1 MVIKRRK
8 PAPHPSRSSKRA
20 TGIRTQHRTKP
31 DPVSIRCFVPASTRA
46 VAAIRSFAH
55 LKRNDSGRQ
64 LSDDRAPVSSIGQ
77 RHTGA
82 VSTVVYRQHPK
93 YPALPHTHSNHLDM
107 KEENISPFFMVQH
120 KDSWSL
126 LLSMDEK
133 AESLFSVD
141 PEELDLAEDFEHGG
155 YHWEALAKCFLQ
167 KGKVTLTE
175 EVDFDSESSMF
186 CMFSTSESALLQFA
200 QAFKAACADP
210 QCLKELLQDFGEYL
224 DD

>member
-1 MVIKRRK
+1 MEGLFPLLANDTSVQFLL
-8 PAPHPSRSSKRA
+8 S
-20 TGIRTQHRTKP
+20 
-31 DPVSIRCFVPASTRA
+31 SIRNTTKS
-46 VAAIRSFAH
+46 
-55 LKRNDSGRQ
+55 
-64 LSDDRAPVSSIGQ
+64 
-77 RHTGA
+77 
-82 VSTVVYRQHPK
+82 
-93 YPALPHTHSNHLDM
+93 PALTHTLSNHIDM
-107 KEENISPFFMVQH
+107 KEENIAPFFMVQH
-120 KDSWSL
+120 KESWSL

-141 PEELDLAEDFEHGG
+141 PEELDLDEDFEHGG

-200 QAFKAACADP
+200 QAFKQACADP
-210 QCLKELLQDFGEYL
+210 QCLKALLQDFGEYL

>member
-1 MVIKRRK
+1 
-8 PAPHPSRSSKRA
+8 
-20 TGIRTQHRTKP
+20 
-31 DPVSIRCFVPASTRA
+31 
-46 VAAIRSFAH
+46 
-55 LKRNDSGRQ
+55 
-64 LSDDRAPVSSIGQ
+64 
-77 RHTGA
+77 
-82 VSTVVYRQHPK
+82 
-93 YPALPHTHSNHLDM
+93 M
-107 KEENISPFFMVQH
+107 KEENIAPFFMVQH

-141 PEELDLAEDFEHGG
+141 PDELDLNEDFEHGG

-167 KGKVTLTE
+167 KGKVTLSE

-200 QAFKAACADP
+200 QAFKEACADP
-210 QCLKELLQDFGEYL
+210 QCLIALLQDFGEYL